1 MKDKIEKLN
10 IIGKVYTWKYL
21 DNSKNYPGWNFTIDE
36 KASNSLFDLF
46 TLMKQCEWSSK
57 KEIKT
62 SIPTESQIKIPNNQN
77 GSSKWK
83 ATSKLILHFKK
94 NIEKEYWQVIE
105 RESEI
110 EIKFGENK
118 LIEFEKAITGITKRN
133 GDFAIF
139 NDSGD
144 SILYF
149 WWNGDN

>member
-62 SIPTESQIKIPNNQN
+62 SIPTENQIKIPNNKN

-83 ATSKLILHFKK
+83 AT
-94 NIEKEYWQVIE
+94 
-105 RESEI
+105 
-110 EIKFGENK
+110 
-118 LIEFEKAITGITKRN
+118 
-133 GDFAIF
+133 
-139 NDSGD
+139 
-144 SILYF
+144 
-149 WWNGDN
+149 